1 MKQREIMTYIYLSI
15 YLYIYIYLSIY
26 ISIYLSIHQ
35 SIYCPKHQ
43 TISLS
48 IFASCI
54 KEMQKEKCKIL
65 LHTLRHC
72 QMNPALYTAGFDVLL
87 PYIDRMLSWKKIIIC
102 IYDTLKFFSMVF
114 AIRLRHVQHTSTCFF
129 SPVYPQKTPVFSKSK
144 NITDL
149 LTVIIGNVKQ

>member
-1 MKQREIMTYIYLSI
+1 MYICIQSAIYRTIKLYTLIQSILSQFSAAFISI

-87 PYIDRMLSWKKIIIC
+87 PYIDRIKIIIC
-102 IYDTLKFFSMVF
+102 IYDSLKFLWFLPF
-114 AIRLRHVQHTSTCFF
+114 
-129 SPVYPQKTPVFSKSK
+129 
-144 NITDL
+144 
-149 LTVIIGNVKQ
+149 G